1 MNQVHQGLR
10 SMQPISATAPIVVLS
25 DQGSSNMD
33 NTPQELANIHTH
45 QVFMTVHLVTGC
57 ISSDNTRCFPVT
69 SDWGNAYISLPYIY
83 DANAIWSVPIK
94 KRSKEELLRAITEVY
109 AGYSLTY

>member
-57 ISSDNTRCFPVT
+57 VSSNNTGCFPVT
-69 SDWGNAYISLPYIY
+69 SNLGNTFVALF
-83 DANAIWSVPIK
+83 
-94 KRSKEELLRAITEVY
+94 
-109 AGYSLTY
+109 